1 MKILVDWLIGHC
13 YHPDRCQ
20 RKEYHILRGD
30 EMSEHLKKAI
40 EELEGKLQQQMD
52 EVAETKK
59 AINVLCRQLSLP
71 ARYADVKADSAKG
84 ILAIRRDHFFQKPL
98 ATAVRDFLKLKDS
111 AASLDEIY
119 AALKQGGFE
128 FVGKDEAIEKRG
140 LQISLAKNRNMFA
153 YLKSTNTFGLWEKY
167 GGRPLKDQRADREE
181 RVEKDE
187 EENAPAGQES
197 KKLLTH
203 HKKEG

>member
-1 MKILVDWLIGHC
+1 
-13 YHPDRCQ
+13 
-20 RKEYHILRGD
+20 
-30 EMSEHLKKAI
+30 MSEYLTKAI

-52 EVAETKK
+52 EVVETKK

-71 ARYADVKADSAKG
+71 ARYADVQAESARGVPAIKG
-84 ILAIRRDHFFQKPL
+84 DQFFKKPL
-98 ATAVRDFLKLKDS
+98 ATAVRDFLKLKDG

-128 FVGKDEAIEKRG
+128 FVGKDETIEKRG

-153 YLKSTNTFGLWEKY
+153 YLKTTNAFGLWEKY

-181 RVEKDE
+181 KAEKDE
-187 EENAPAGQES
+187 DAS
-197 KKLLTH
+197 DLI
-203 HKKEG
+203 